1 MDDMTAILK
10 RIRKRFKNGKLDIK
24 DIDRALAQAQGQVKV
39 REQPQAQKQPQPQP
53 QPQPQA
59 QKQALESSTGSR
71 QGLLYLHAPSTNP
84 HSAVVGISI
93 YEDGADSDGL
103 DENGEFRYRSIKE
116 ALDDG
121 WRIIKFPEASL
132 AMNEQDNYG
141 LGYEF
146 VLERWS

>member
-1 MDDMTAILK
+1 MDDMIAILK
-10 RIRKRFKNGKLDIK
+10 RIRKRFKNGKLRIK
-24 DIDRALAQAQGQVKV
+24 DIDRALAQAEAQAQIQAQEQGQTQAEAQIQVQ
-39 REQPQAQKQPQPQP
+39 EQPQ
-53 QPQPQA
+53 
-59 QKQALESSTGSR
+59 ESSIGTR
-71 QGLLYLHAPSTNP
+71 QSLLYLHAPSTNP

-103 DENGEFRYRSIKE
+103 DENGDFRYRSIKE

-146 VLERWS
+146 VLERWR

>member
-1 MDDMTAILK
+1 MDPLTAQLN
-10 RIRKRFKNGKLDIK
+10 RIRARFEDGMLTRE
-24 DIDRALAQAQGQVKV
+24 DIDEAIALVEAQSENGDAKHG
-39 REQPQAQKQPQPQP
+39 P
-53 QPQPQA
+53 
-59 QKQALESSTGSR
+59 GNGR
-71 QGLLYLHAPSTNP
+71 QSLLYLQAPTTNP

-93 YEDGADSDGL
+93 YEDGTDSDGL

-132 AMNEQDNYG
+132 AMREQDTYG

-146 VLERWS
+146 VLERWR

>member
-1 MDDMTAILK
+1 MDEMTAILK
-10 RIRKRFKNGKLDIK
+10 RIRKRFKNGKLKIE
-24 DIDRALAQAQGQVKV
+24 DIDRALAQAQGQIQA
-39 REQPQAQKQPQPQP
+39 QPQA
-53 QPQPQA
+53 QA
-59 QKQALESSTGSR
+59 QKQAQRSSTGSK
-71 QGLLYLHAPSTNP
+71 QSLLYLHAPSTNP

-103 DENGEFRYRSIKE
+103 DENGDFRYRSIKE

-132 AMNEQDNYG
+132 AMNEQGNYG

-146 VLERWS
+146 VLERWR